1 MRETLSVALLAF
13 GVVILAMGALTAVV
27 YLTRVAARWSAAR
40 NRGTGTAAP
49 EGVEEETLVLISA
62 AAYQA
67 LRKPLRIHR
76 IHLHREPSAE
86 TWSRAGRMD
95 ILISHQHV
103 GRHQ

>member
-1 MRETLSVALLAF
+1 MRHTVFVALLAF
-13 GVVILAMGALTAVV
+13 GVVLLAMAALTAVV
-27 YLTRVAARWSAAR
+27 YLTRVAARWSAASG
-40 NRGTGTAAP
+40 RGEPPAAP
-49 EGVEEETLVLISA
+49 EGVDEETLVLLSA

-67 LRKPLRIHR
+67 LKKPLRIHR
-76 IHLHREPSAE
+76 VHLHREPSAE